1 MKNKGVRMV
10 AKTKTRTKA
19 KTNKSTS
26 PRQRSERAVAPTVS
40 LQHTA
45 PVRPSRASELRHLA
59 WQQLDREIVNPLFER
74 QLIVGKDVM
83 LARILLRK
91 GCVVPLHSHVNEQLS
106 YVLEGAMKFWIDGK
120 EIVLRPGEVLTIPPN
135 MPHRAEALEDTI
147 DLDIFHP
154 PRTDWLNG
162 TDRYLRVK

>member
-1 MKNKGVRMV
+1 MKNKAVGMV
-10 AKTKTRTKA
+10 AKAKA
-19 KTNKSTS
+19 KKSASRRKRTE
-26 PRQRSERAVAPTVS
+26 PAVPANVS
-40 LQHTA
+40 LKHTA
-45 PVRPSRASELRHLA
+45 PARPRGTSELRHLA
-59 WQQLDREIVNPLFER
+59 WRQVELEVVNPLLER
-74 QLIVGKDVM
+74 QLIVGQDVM

-91 GCVVPLHSHVNEQLS
+91 GCIVPLHSHVNEQLS
-106 YVLEGAMKFWIDGK
+106 YVIEGAMKFWIDGK

>member
-1 MKNKGVRMV
+1 MRNKAALKGV
-10 AKTKTRTKA
+10 KQK
-19 KTNKSTS
+19 KSTS
-26 PRQRSERAVAPTVS
+26 RRKPSEPARAATVS
-40 LQHTA
+40 LKHTA
-45 PVRPSRASELRHLA
+45 PVKPTRASELRHLP
-59 WQQLDREIVNPLFER
+59 WRKVELEIVNPLFER
-74 QLIVGKDVM
+74 QLIVGKDIM

-106 YVLEGAMKFWIDGK
+106 YVIEGSMKFWIDGR
-120 EIVLRPGEVLTIPPN
+120 EIVLGPGEVLTIPPN

>member
-10 AKTKTRTKA
+10 AETKRKTK
-19 KTNKSTS
+19 KTTS
-26 PRQRSERAVAPTVS
+26 PHKRKERAMPAIVS

-45 PVRPSRASELRHLA
+45 PVRPRRASELRHLV
-59 WQQLDREIVNPLFER
+59 WQEVELEIVNPLLER

-91 GCVVPLHSHVNEQLS
+91 GCIVPLHSHVNEQLS
-106 YVLEGAMKFWIDGK
+106 YVLEGSMKFWIDGK
-120 EIVLRPGEVLTIPPN
+120 EIVLGPGEVLTIPPN

-154 PRTDWLNG
+154 PRIDWLNG